1 MRVTSLM
8 KASKYRVWNTVTR
21 DRNKN
26 NNSSARAGTN
36 VLLDVLGNET
46 RRRILNLISHEP
58 MYFNQLARE
67 IRTGQQAILR
77 HMKIL
82 EDAGLIKSYAERSS
96 LGAPDRKYYRVNSSF
111 NLSISVSNDNFTIRN
126 DNIEELRYKEADTL
140 YKKFDELHSVTFY
153 LNDRLN
159 QTENGDKYTKYNN
172 TNRRRIHS
180 LDQILSK
187 LQRSL
192 EDTEGQIL
200 HLESRLND
208 LRALKQAII
217 KRMHNIEKENFDDI
231 ERRLMC
237 LLLEGSMHLNEEK
250 LTISELAEM
259 LDKNERAIKNAMS
272 RITDKLENGS
282 SIYELFK
289 SIS

>member
-1 MRVTSLM
+1 
-8 KASKYRVWNTVTR
+8 VTR
-21 DRNKN
+21 DRKKN
-26 NNSSARAGTN
+26 NNTSTLADTN
-36 VLLDVLGNET
+36 VLFDILGNET

-58 MYFNQLARE
+58 MYFNQLAKE

-77 HMKIL
+77 HVKIL
-82 EDAGLIKSYAERSS
+82 EDSGLIKSYSEKSD

-126 DNIEELRYKEADTL
+126 EGIEELRYKEAGIL
-140 YKKFDELHSVTFY
+140 YKKFDELHSITFY
-153 LNDRLN
+153 QND
-159 QTENGDKYTKYNN
+159 K
-172 TNRRRIHS
+172 
-180 LDQILSK
+180 LDQTVNDNINTKDTKRRQIVSIGQVLSK
-187 LQRSL
+187 LQKNF

-217 KRMHNIEKENFDDI
+217 KKMHNIEKENFDDI

-237 LLLEGSMHLNEEK
+237 LLLEGPMHPNEK
-250 LTISELAEM
+250 HLTISELAEM
-259 LDKNERAIKNAMS
+259 LDKNERTIKNAMS

-282 SIYELFK
+282 TIYELFK
-289 SIS
+289 NIS

>member
-1 MRVTSLM
+1 MSEN
-8 KASKYRVWNTVTR
+8 STVIR
-21 DRNKN
+21 DRKKN
-26 NNSSARAGTN
+26 INTSNLADTD

-58 MYFNQLARE
+58 MYFNQLAKE

-77 HMKIL
+77 HVKIL
-82 EDAGLIKSYAERSS
+82 EDSGLIESYAMRSD

-126 DNIEELRYKEADTL
+126 EDIGELRYKEADSL
-140 YKKFDELHSVTFY
+140 YKKFDELHSISSY
-153 LNDRLN
+153 ENDRLDQPMN
-159 QTENGDKYTKYNN
+159 KDKNTKD
-172 TNRRRIHS
+172 TKRRQIVS
-180 LDQILSK
+180 LGQILSK
-187 LQRSL
+187 LQKNL

-200 HLESRLND
+200 YLESRLND

-217 KRMHNIEKENFDDI
+217 KRMHDIEKENFDDI

-237 LLLEGSMHLNEEK
+237 LLLEGPMHLDEEK

-259 LDKNERAIKNAMS
+259 LDKNERTIKNAMS
-272 RITDKLENGS
+272 RITNKLENGS
-282 SIYELFK
+282 GIYELFK
-289 SIS
+289 NIS